1 MSGKHDLRSRMLRPR
16 REYIGA
22 RVLDRHRPRLEAAAA
37 EFTKQELA
45 DYALVGSNG
54 LDIHEA
60 ARERE
65 QIHAKS
71 VADEARGG
79 ADNASRTVGRLE
91 NSSRDLRVP
100 LDRGPGNLL
109 HPIAFPRRPG
119 RTARSAAKRR
129 FPRRDA
135 CSAGVSS

>member
-79 ADNASRTVGRLE
+79 ADNASRT
-91 NSSRDLRVP
+91 S
-100 LDRGPGNLL
+100 
-109 HPIAFPRRPG
+109 
-119 RTARSAAKRR
+119 RTARKQQSRSPCTLRPWPWK
-129 FPRRDA
+129 PPPSD
-135 CSAGVSS
+135 